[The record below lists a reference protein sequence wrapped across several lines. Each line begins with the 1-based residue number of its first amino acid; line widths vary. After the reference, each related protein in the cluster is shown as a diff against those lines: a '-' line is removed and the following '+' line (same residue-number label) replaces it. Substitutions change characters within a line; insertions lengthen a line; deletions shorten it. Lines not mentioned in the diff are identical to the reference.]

1 MRLPAISPG
10 VVFISE
16 VILRGIFRPILLSA
30 LLVLA
35 LGLTA
40 WAETAKPRV
49 LVMGDSLMAWNGTR
63 GAAVSDALGKMLGV
77 TVKDHAVAGARYF
90 YVLPLTGAAGLRIRA
105 QFRGGPWDYV
115 VMNGGGNDL
124 LLGCGCGACKRMMNR
139 LIRTDGRAGAIP
151 DLVNDIRASGA
162 KVIYTGYLRT
172 PGVTSPVEV
181 CGPLGDEMDARLA
194 RMAAATD
201 GVIFMPLSGL
211 VTKDGDT
218 SYHAMDLVH
227 PSVKGS
233 RAIAAR
239 IAAYIRD

>member
-1 MRLPAISPG
+1 MRDAL
-10 VVFISE
+10 
-16 VILRGIFRPILLSA
+16 RPIFLSV

-35 LGLTA
+35 LGLA
-40 WAETAKPRV
+40 ARADEAKPRV

-63 GAAVSDALGKMLGV
+63 GAAVSDVLGKLLGV
-77 TVKDHAVAGARYF
+77 KVKDHAMAGARYF
-90 YVLPLTGAAGLRIRA
+90 YHLPLTGAAGLRISA

-124 LLGCGCGACKRMMNR
+124 LFGCGCGACKRMLNR
-139 LIRTDGRAGAIP
+139 LIRADGRAGAIP
-151 DLVNDIRASGA
+151 ELVAEIRASGA

-194 RMAAATD
+194 RMAEATE
-201 GVIFMPLSGL
+201 GVIFLSLADL

-227 PSVKGS
+227 PSVRGS

-239 IAAYIRD
+239 IAALIGD

>member
-1 MRLPAISPG
+1 M
-10 VVFISE
+10 
-16 VILRGIFRPILLSA
+16 RGIFRPILLSA

-35 LGLTA
+35 SGLSA
-40 WAETAKPRV
+40 WAEAAKPRV

-77 TVKDHAVAGARYF
+77 KVKDHAVAGARYF
-90 YVLPLTGAAGLRIRA
+90 YHLPLTGAAGLRISA

-124 LLGCGCGACKRMMNR
+124 LFGCGCGPCKRMLTR
-139 LIRTDGRAGAIP
+139 LIRDDGRAGAIP
-151 DLVNDIRASGA
+151 DLVAEIRASGA

-172 PGVTSPVEV
+172 PGITSPVEA
-181 CGPLGDEMDARLA
+181 CGPLGDEMDARLT
-194 RMAAATD
+194 RMAAETE
-201 GVIFMPLSGL
+201 GVIFLPLSGL

-218 SYHAMDLVH
+218 SYHAMDLIH
-227 PSVKGS
+227 PSAKGS

-239 IAAYIRD
+239 IAEHIRY

>member
-1 MRLPAISPG
+1 MRDVL
-10 VVFISE
+10 
-16 VILRGIFRPILLSA
+16 RPILLSV

-35 LGLTA
+35 LGLA
-40 WAETAKPRV
+40 ARADEAKPRV

-63 GAAVSDALGKMLGV
+63 GAAVSDVLGKLLGV
-77 TVKDHAVAGARYF
+77 KVKDHAMAGARYF
-90 YVLPLTGAAGLRIRA
+90 YHLPLTGAAGLRISA

-124 LLGCGCGACKRMMNR
+124 LFGCGCGACKRMLNR
-139 LIRTDGRAGAIP
+139 LIRADGRAGAIP
-151 DLVNDIRASGA
+151 ELVAEMRASGA

-172 PGVTSPVEV
+172 PGVTSPVEA

-194 RMAAATD
+194 RMAEATE
-201 GVIFMPLSGL
+201 GVIFLPLADL

-227 PSVKGS
+227 PSVRGS

-239 IAAYIRD
+239 IAALIGD

>member
-1 MRLPAISPG
+1 MRG
-10 VVFISE
+10 F
-16 VILRGIFRPILLSA
+16 LRHILLSA
-30 LLVLA
+30 LLVLV
-35 LGLTA
+35 LGLA
-40 WAETAKPRV
+40 ARADEAKPRV

-63 GAAVSDALGKMLGV
+63 GAAVSDALGKLIGGK
-77 TVKDHAVAGARYF
+77 VKDHAVAGARYF
-90 YVLPLTGAAGLRIRA
+90 YRLPLTGAAGLRIRA

-115 VMNGGGNDL
+115 VVNGGGNDL
-124 LLGCGCGACKRMMNR
+124 LFGCGCGICKRMLNR
-139 LIRTDGRAGAIP
+139 LIRGDGRAGAIP
-151 DLVNDIRASGA
+151 DLVRDIRASGA

-172 PGVTSPVEV
+172 PGVTSPVEA

-194 RMAAATD
+194 RMAEATE
-201 GVIFMPLSGL
+201 GVIFLPLADL

-239 IAAYIRD
+239 IAALIDD

>member
-1 MRLPAISPG
+1 M
-10 VVFISE
+10 
-16 VILRGIFRPILLSA
+16 RGIFRPILLSA

-35 LGLTA
+35 SGLSA
-40 WAETAKPRV
+40 WAEAAKPRV

-77 TVKDHAVAGARYF
+77 KVKDHAVAGARYF
-90 YVLPLTGAAGLRIRA
+90 YHLPLTGAAGLRISA

-124 LLGCGCGACKRMMNR
+124 LFGCGCGPCKRMLTR
-139 LIRTDGRAGAIP
+139 LIRDDGRAGAIP
-151 DLVNDIRASGA
+151 DLVAEIRASGA

-172 PGVTSPVEV
+172 PGITSPVEA
-181 CGPLGDEMDARLA
+181 CGPLGDEMDARLT
-194 RMAAATD
+194 RMAAETE
-201 GVIFMPLSGL
+201 GVIFLPLSGL

-218 SYHAMDLVH
+218 SYHAMDLIH
-227 PSVKGS
+227 PSAKGS

-239 IAAYIRD
+239 IAEHIRD

>member
-1 MRLPAISPG
+1 MRDAL
-10 VVFISE
+10 
-16 VILRGIFRPILLSA
+16 RPIFLSV

-35 LGLTA
+35 LGLA
-40 WAETAKPRV
+40 ARADEAKPRV

-63 GAAVSDALGKMLGV
+63 GAAVSDVLGKLLGV
-77 TVKDHAVAGARYF
+77 KVKDHAMAGARYF
-90 YVLPLTGAAGLRIRA
+90 YHLPLTGAAGLRISA

-124 LLGCGCGACKRMMNR
+124 LFGCGCGACKRMLNR
-139 LIRTDGRAGAIP
+139 LIRADGRAGAIP
-151 DLVNDIRASGA
+151 ELVAEMRASGA

-172 PGVTSPVEV
+172 PGVTSPVEA

-194 RMAAATD
+194 RMAEATE
-201 GVIFMPLSGL
+201 GVIFLSLADL

-227 PSVKGS
+227 PSVRGS

-239 IAAYIRD
+239 IAALIGD